1 MAVLHIN
8 AKNDVFQCS
17 VPDRD
22 AISLAEHSIKHRWQ
36 VWEAGEGLSL
46 RLRRCLLLVGWV
58 RRGQCE
64 LSRLLGPPDEAPP
77 WQVKKQLVAPRVSE
91 APPGQ
96 DTLPNSES
104 QQQQKLHR
112 MGNWLPD
119 WNQDETDGKQHKMN
133 KIRLDSAKMLE
144 MTILQNYTN
153 S

>member
-1 MAVLHIN
+1 M
-8 AKNDVFQCS
+8 
-17 VPDRD
+17 
-22 AISLAEHSIKHRWQ
+22 
-36 VWEAGEGLSL
+36 
-46 RLRRCLLLVGWV
+46 

-64 LSRLLGPPDEAPP
+64 LSRLLGPPDEAPL
-77 WQVKKQLVAPRVSE
+77 WQVKKQLVAPHVSE

-112 MGNWLPD
+112 MGKRPD
-119 WNQDETDGKQHKMN
+119 WNQDETDGKHHKMN

-144 MTILQNYTN
+144 ITILQN